1 MQFLKRNQI
10 PPVDSKRNKIV
21 FTLDSTFFGVGAYF
35 ISVNTVLTAL
45 AAQLTNDKALI
56 GLVPL
61 AWQVSFLLPQLF
73 AARLIQGKTRTRSYM
88 VLPLIIGR
96 PPFIILGLLLL
107 FGVNMAPQVLF
118 WLLLFSVMAFMV
130 SDSFATAAWFDM
142 LARNFSPR
150 IKGRVITWGGV
161 LGSVGGIAAGIIV
174 GEILGDTNIPFPLNY
189 GIVITVANVLFF
201 LSFSMILLNRE
212 VPGNP
217 KAHEEKRDVSY
228 LKHIKDLIA
237 TDPRLRKAI
246 LVRVLANVEQ
256 MAAAF
261 YVVYARESLKLP
273 ESAIGIFTVAVVAGG
288 ILGTTIFGWVYNR
301 FGALRVI
308 NSASTLQFLA
318 PLMAFLVSFIAVPG
332 TFWAYIAYGVMFV
345 VMMINGALGRSNI
358 LGYMS
363 YVQES
368 ASEANR
374 SAYLG
379 ALNTIAGI
387 IALMPVVGGVIID
400 ALTGAGWGFM
410 AYTVVFGLCTLVS
423 GLGTWRGFHLPKLTN
438 RDTRL

>member
-1 MQFLKRNQI
+1 
-10 PPVDSKRNKIV
+10 
-21 FTLDSTFFGVGAYF
+21 
-35 ISVNTVLTAL
+35 
-45 AAQLTNDKALI
+45 
-56 GLVPL
+56 
-61 AWQVSFLLPQLF
+61 
-73 AARLIQGKTRTRSYM
+73 
-88 VLPLIIGR
+88 
-96 PPFIILGLLLL
+96 
-107 FGVNMAPQVLF
+107 
-118 WLLLFSVMAFMV
+118 
-130 SDSFATAAWFDM
+130 M